1 MEMLTLSDP
10 IGIETITIFVL
21 VLYLCSRLALVWVA
35 GVVALLRG
43 KGVCGEWPLSA
54 ERDNS
59 G

>member
-1 MEMLTLSDP
+1 MEMLTRSDP
-10 IGIETITIFVL
+10 IGIETM
-21 VLYLCSRLALVWVA
+21 ALVWVA